1 MGFVINRNSIIYEMM
16 ISGKRFRIYTG
27 ISTKAWVKS
36 EQRVS
41 KDEYFYWEKNLKLE
55 QIEREMTRIK
65 LKAKVEGFI
74 PTEESIKAQ
83 LFAKPEPDKKNPL
96 IWQFV
101 EEYIKDKSAILHPN
115 TIRKYKTLQK
125 HFKEDYPTLFFNE
138 LSSTWFQDYVNEL
151 LEKGLLNNTISD
163 KVKRLRLLCQYAYE
177 KGITV
182 NSSYINFRF
191 KSAQY
196 IPVWL
201 DWERHL
207 PKLEEIE
214 LKGIEDDVRVRFLFR
229 CYTGMREGELNQLE
243 PQNFY
248 KRVGKHFLRY
258 WDHKGKKHKSI
269 QLSSQAAD
277 LALALNFSFPK
288 MAQQTENRLI
298 KIILQ
303 RCKVTE
309 MKKVI
314 RHSGSKEIVMM
325 KPLAKLV
332 SSHTARRT
340 FARRWYE
347 QGGDLKKLSK
357 YLGHSSIRTTEIYIG
372 VENEEVN
379 DELMRVMG

>member
-41 KDEYFYWEKNLKLE
+41 KDEDFYWEKNLKLE

-65 LKAKVEGFI
+65 MKSKVEGFI
-74 PTEESIKAQ
+74 PTEESIKAH
-83 LFAKPEPDKKNPL
+83 LFSNPKPDSENIL

-101 EEYIKDKSAILHPN
+101 EQFVEDKTASLQPN
-115 TIRKYKTLQK
+115 TVRKFRTLGSQ
-125 HFKEDYPTLFFNE
+125 FKEDFPTLFFNE
-138 LSSTWFQDYVNEL
+138 LTASWYQSYINFL
-151 LEKGLLNNTISD
+151 LDKELLNNTIAD
-163 KVKRLRLLCQYAYE
+163 KVKCLKLLCKYAYQ
-177 KGITV
+177 KGIPV
-182 NSSYINFRF
+182 NSAYLNFRF
-191 KSAQY
+191 K
-196 IPVWL
+196 PVKYPPIWL
-201 DWERHL
+201 DWEKHL
-207 PKLEEIE
+207 PALEEIE
-214 LKGIEDDVRVRFLFR
+214 LEGLGNDVRNRFLFR
-229 CYTGMREGELNQLE
+229 CYTGIREGELNQLE
-243 PQNFY
+243 PENFY
-248 KRVGKHFLRY
+248 RRAGRQYLKY
-258 WDHKGKKHKSI
+258 WDMKGKKNKSI
-269 QLSSQAAD
+269 QISTAAS
-277 LALALNFSFPK
+277 ALAERLNYELPK
-288 MAQQTENRLI
+288 MAQQTENRVI
-298 KIILQ
+298 KVILQ